1 MLSFPRIMEVL
12 SGMAFEILADSITGM
27 ARRHVTLQFSGSIR
41 LFEAER
47 SLK

>member
-1 MLSFPRIMEVL
+1 MEVL

-27 ARRHVTLQFSGSIR
+27 ARRHVTLQLSGSLS
-41 LFEAER
+41 LFKAER